1 VATAGHRNRRWRH
14 NFRQEYVT
22 AKPTSKLDIRHSG
35 KIVIKIL
42 QFLGAAQGT
51 ASHQP
56 AFNSSNRRHARV
68 KTRTTAP

>member
-1 VATAGHRNRRWRH
+1 VQH

-22 AKPTSKLDIRHSG
+22 AKPTSKLDIRHFG

-51 ASHQP
+51 ASHLP
-56 AFNSSNRRHARV
+56 AFNPSNQRHARV
-68 KTRTTAP
+68 KTRTTAPRRRQR